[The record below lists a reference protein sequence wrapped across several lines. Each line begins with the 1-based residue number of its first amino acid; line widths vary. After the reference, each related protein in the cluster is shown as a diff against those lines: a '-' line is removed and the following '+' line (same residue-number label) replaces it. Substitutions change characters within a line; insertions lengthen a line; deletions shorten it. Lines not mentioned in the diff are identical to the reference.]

1 MKPTIIFREFEKLA
15 EKMDIK
21 IIQDKG
27 DFKGGYC
34 LLEKEGIIVV
44 NKLKPLEQRIQALGQ
59 AFHRETGR
67 VMLARRRLS
76 VLSPGLKPGG
86 LTDGRRHPDVPHKFP
101 RLLTPNSFG
110 RYRRQRVCGILS

>member
-1 MKPTIIFREFEKLA
+1 MKPTIIFQEFEKLA

-59 AFHRETGR
+59 AFSQLDFTHIYI
-67 VMLARRRLS
+67 
-76 VLSPGLKPGG
+76 KPVIR
-86 LTDGRRHPDVPHKFP
+86 DIIEPK
-101 RLLTPNSFG
+101 NN
-110 RYRRQRVCGILS
+110 I

>member
-1 MKPTIIFREFEKLA
+1 MKPTIIFQEFEKLA

-34 LLEKEGIIVV
+34 LLEKEGIIIV

-59 AFHRETGR
+59 AFSGLDTSH
-67 VMLARRRLS
+67 LY
-76 VLSPGLKPGG
+76 LKPAIRE
-86 LTDGRRHPDVPHKFP
+86 L
-101 RLLTPNSFG
+101 
-110 RYRRQRVCGILS
+110 IE

>member
-1 MKPTIIFREFEKLA
+1 MKPTIIFQEFEKLA

-34 LLEKEGIIVV
+34 LLEKEGIIIV

-59 AFHRETGR
+59 AFSSFDTSH
-67 VMLARRRLS
+67 LY
-76 VLSPGLKPGG
+76 LKPAIRE
-86 LTDGRRHPDVPHKFP
+86 L
-101 RLLTPNSFG
+101 
-110 RYRRQRVCGILS
+110 IE

>member
-1 MKPTIIFREFEKLA
+1 MKPTIIFQEFEKLA

-44 NKLKPLEQRIQALGQ
+44 NKLKSLEQRIQALGQ
-59 AFHRETGR
+59 AFSSLDTSH
-67 VMLARRRLS
+67 LY
-76 VLSPGLKPGG
+76 LKPAIRE
-86 LTDGRRHPDVPHKFP
+86 L
-101 RLLTPNSFG
+101 
-110 RYRRQRVCGILS
+110 IE